1 MFMKK
6 ILVAEDNDSNYLL
19 MSYILKRNYEL
30 IRAENGR
37 EAVNIVESESVDLVG
52 ICRPGSDG
60 SEDAC
65 DGWLGSH
72 PVD

>member
-1 MFMKK
+1 MKK

-37 EAVNIVESESVDLVG
+37 EAVNIVESEPVDL
-52 ICRPGSDG
+52 DG